1 MKNAIRRLVLA
12 LLLVLG
18 GGYVAITALVWLKQ
32 DGMVF
37 AGAGFPDRGVPIL
50 PTPVVVRWLGEGGER
65 TRIATVTPRTA
76 PIGVAV
82 YYGGN
87 GEDLYAA
94 AFAAGELAEYGLE
107 TFAHEHPGYGASP
120 GTPSVASLLAAAERT
135 VDAAALRAREL
146 GVPLFVV
153 GSSLGTFCA
162 VHVAARVG
170 AASAGAASADAT
182 SAGAPPAKP
191 APAVVD
197 RLVLRAPPTTM
208 VAAAKARFGFLPVD
222 LLLRHRFDNATPAPR
237 VSCPVLVLHGDRDGI
252 VPQALGRELA
262 ALLQHG
268 RFVGV
273 PGAGH
278 NNLHLSVEGQVA
290 AELRAFFSAK

>member
-37 AGAGFPDRGVPIL
+37 AGAGFPDRGVPLL
-50 PTPVVVRWLGEGGER
+50 PTPVVVRWLGDGGER

-76 PIGVAV
+76 PIAVAV
-82 YYGGN
+82 YFGGN

-94 AFAAGELAEYGLE
+94 AFAAGELADYGLE
-107 TFAHEHPGYGASP
+107 AIAHEHPGYGASP
-120 GTPSVASLLAAAERT
+120 GTPSVGSLLAAAERT
-135 VDAAALRAREL
+135 VDAAAVRAREL
-146 GVPLFVV
+146 GVPLVVV

-162 VHVAARVG
+162 VHVAARG
-170 AASAGAASADAT
+170 GSAAAGVPAAHA
-182 SAGAPPAKP
+182 

-197 RLVLRAPPTTM
+197 RLVLRAPPTTLA
-208 VAAAKARFGFLPVD
+208 AAAKARFGFLPVD

-237 VSCPVLVLHGDRDGI
+237 VTCPVLVLHGDRDGI

-262 ALLQHG
+262 ALLPHG

-278 NNLHLSVEGQVA
+278 NNLHLSVQAPVA

>member
-1 MKNAIRRLVLA
+1 VNRIVKPLVLA

-18 GGYVAITALVWLKQ
+18 GGYVAVTALVWLKQ

-37 AGAGFPDRGVPIL
+37 AGAGFPDRGVPAL
-50 PTPVVVRWLGEGGER
+50 PTPVVLRWLGDGGDR
-65 TRIATVTPRTA
+65 VRIATVTPRTA

-82 YYGGN
+82 YFGGN

-107 TFAHEHPGYGASP
+107 AIAHEHPGYGASP
-120 GTPSVASLLAAAERT
+120 GTPSVGSLLAAAERT
-135 VDAAALRAREL
+135 VDSAAVRAHEL
-146 GVPLFVV
+146 GVPLVVV

-162 VHVAARVG
+162 VHVAARGG
-170 AASAGAASADAT
+170 AAPADA
-182 SAGAPPAKP
+182 KR
-191 APAVVD
+191 AVVD
-197 RLVLRAPPTTM
+197 RLVLRAPPTTLA
-208 VAAAKARFGFLPVD
+208 AAAKARFGFLPVD
-222 LLLRHRFDNATPAPR
+222 LLLRHRFDNVAPAPR
-237 VSCPVLVLHGDRDGI
+237 VTCPVLVLHGDRDGI

-273 PGAGH
+273 SGAGH
-278 NNLHLSVEGQVA
+278 NNLYLSVQGQVA

>member
-1 MKNAIRRLVLA
+1 MLVLA

-32 DGMVF
+32 DDMVF
-37 AGAGFPDRGVPIL
+37 AGAGFPDRGVPVL
-50 PTPVVVRWLGEGGER
+50 PTPVVVRWLGDGGER
-65 TRIATVTPRTA
+65 SRIATVTPRSA
-76 PIGVAV
+76 PIAVAV
-82 YYGGN
+82 YFGGN

-107 TFAHEHPGYGASP
+107 TIAHEHPGYGASP

-135 VDAAALRAREL
+135 ADAAALRAREL
-146 GVPLFVV
+146 GLPLVVV

-162 VHVAARVG
+162 VHVAARGGAAPAGAAPTG
-170 AASAGAASADAT
+170 AASAAA
-182 SAGAPPAKP
+182 G
-191 APAVVD
+191 PAVVD
-197 RLVLRAPPTTM
+197 RLLLRAPPTTLA
-208 VAAAKARFGFLPVD
+208 AAAKARFGFLPVD

-237 VSCPVLVLHGDRDGI
+237 VTCPVLVLHGDRDGI

-262 ALLQHG
+262 SLLPHG

-278 NNLHLSVEGQVA
+278 NNLYLSVQGQVA
-290 AELRAFFSAK
+290 GELRAFFSAK

>member
-1 MKNAIRRLVLA
+1 MKRTIRMLVLA

-18 GGYVAITALVWLKQ
+18 GGYAAITALVWLKQ
-32 DGMVF
+32 DGLVF
-37 AGAGFPDRGVPIL
+37 AGAGFPDRGVPVL
-50 PTPVVVRWLGEGGER
+50 PTPVVVRWLGAGSER
-65 TRIATVTPRTA
+65 GRIVTVSPHTA
-76 PIGVAV
+76 PIAVAV
-82 YYGGN
+82 YFGGN

-94 AFAAGELAEYGLE
+94 AFTAGELAEYGLE
-107 TFAHEHPGYGASP
+107 TIAHEHPGYGASP

-135 VDAAALRAREL
+135 ADAAQARAREL
-146 GVPLFVV
+146 GVPLVVV

-162 VHVAARVG
+162 VHVAARRGVG
-170 AASAGAASADAT
+170 PAGTECAA
-182 SAGAPPAKP
+182 
-191 APAVVD
+191 VD

-237 VSCPVLVLHGDRDGI
+237 VTCPVLVLHGDRDGI

-262 ALLQHG
+262 ALLPHG

-278 NNLHLSVEGQVA
+278 NDLHLSGIGQVA
-290 AELRAFFSAK
+290 AELRAFVSAK

>member
-1 MKNAIRRLVLA
+1 VNRIVKPLVLA

-18 GGYVAITALVWLKQ
+18 GGYVAILALVWLKQ

-37 AGAGFPDRGVPIL
+37 AGAGFPDRGVPL
-50 PTPVVVRWLGEGGER
+50 QEPPAAVRWVGAGADR
-65 TRIATVTPRTA
+65 NRIATVTPRTG
-76 PIGVAV
+76 PIAVAV
-82 YYGGN
+82 YFGGH

-94 AFAAGELAEYGLE
+94 AFTAGELAGYGLE

-135 VDAAALRAREL
+135 VDAAAARAREL
-146 GVPLFVV
+146 SVPLVVV

-162 VHVAARVG
+162 VHVAARP
-170 AASAGAASADAT
+170 AAAG
-182 SAGAPPAKP
+182 
-191 APAVVD
+191 AVVD
-197 RLVLRAPPTTM
+197 RLVLRAPPTTLA
-208 VAAAKARFGFLPVD
+208 AAAKARFGFLPVD
-222 LLLRHRFDNATPAPR
+222 LLLRHRFDNVAPAPR
-237 VSCPVLVLHGDRDGI
+237 VTCPVLVLHGDRDGI

-273 PGAGH
+273 SGAGH
-278 NNLHLSVEGQVA
+278 NNLYLSVQGQVA

>member
-1 MKNAIRRLVLA
+1 MNRIVKPLVLA

-18 GGYVAITALVWLKQ
+18 GGYVAVTALVWLKQ

-37 AGAGFPDRGVPIL
+37 AGAGFPDRGVPAL
-50 PTPVVVRWLGEGGER
+50 PTPVVLRWLGDGGDR
-65 TRIATVTPRTA
+65 VRIATVTPRTA

-82 YYGGN
+82 YFGGN

-107 TFAHEHPGYGASP
+107 AIAHEHPGYGASP
-120 GTPSVASLLAAAERT
+120 GTPSVGSLLAAAERT
-135 VDAAALRAREL
+135 VDSAAVRAHEL
-146 GVPLFVV
+146 GVPLVVV

-162 VHVAARVG
+162 VHVAARGG
-170 AASAGAASADAT
+170 AAPADA
-182 SAGAPPAKP
+182 KR
-191 APAVVD
+191 AVVD
-197 RLVLRAPPTTM
+197 RLVLRAPPTTLA
-208 VAAAKARFGFLPVD
+208 AAAKARFGFLPVD
-222 LLLRHRFDNATPAPR
+222 LLLRHRFDNVAPAPR
-237 VSCPVLVLHGDRDGI
+237 VTCPVLVLHGDRDGI

-273 PGAGH
+273 SGAGH
-278 NNLHLSVEGQVA
+278 NNLYLSVQGQVA

>member
-1 MKNAIRRLVLA
+1 VTHAIRRLVLA

-18 GGYVAITALVWLKQ
+18 GGYVAVTALVWLKQ

-37 AGAGFPDRGVPIL
+37 AGAGFPDRGVPAL
-50 PTPVVVRWLGEGGER
+50 PTPVVLRWLGDGGDR
-65 TRIATVTPRTA
+65 VRIATVTPRTA

-82 YYGGN
+82 YFGGN

-107 TFAHEHPGYGASP
+107 AIAHEHPGYGASP

-135 VDAAALRAREL
+135 VDAAAARAREL
-146 GVPLFVV
+146 SVPLVVV

-162 VHVAARVG
+162 VHVAARP
-170 AASAGAASADAT
+170 AAAG
-182 SAGAPPAKP
+182 
-191 APAVVD
+191 AVVD
-197 RLVLRAPPTTM
+197 RLVLRAPPTTLA
-208 VAAAKARFGFLPVD
+208 AAAKARFGFLPVD
-222 LLLRHRFDNATPAPR
+222 LLLRHRFDNVTPAPR
-237 VSCPVLVLHGDRDGI
+237 VTCPVLVLHGDRDGI

-262 ALLQHG
+262 ALLPHG

-278 NNLHLSVEGQVA
+278 NNLHLSVQGQVA
-290 AELRAFFSAK
+290 GELRAFFSAK

>member
-1 MKNAIRRLVLA
+1 MTHAIRRLVLA

-18 GGYVAITALVWLKQ
+18 GGYVAVTALVWLKQ

-37 AGAGFPDRGVPIL
+37 AGAGFPDRGVPAL
-50 PTPVVVRWLGEGGER
+50 PTPVVLRWLGDGGDR
-65 TRIATVTPRTA
+65 VRIATVTPRTA

-82 YYGGN
+82 YFGGN

-107 TFAHEHPGYGASP
+107 AIAHEHPGYGASP
-120 GTPSVASLLAAAERT
+120 GTPSVGSLLAAAERT
-135 VDAAALRAREL
+135 VDSAAVRAHEL
-146 GVPLFVV
+146 GVPLVVV

-162 VHVAARVG
+162 VHVAARGG
-170 AASAGAASADAT
+170 AAPADA
-182 SAGAPPAKP
+182 KR
-191 APAVVD
+191 AVVD
-197 RLVLRAPPTTM
+197 RLLLRAPPTTLA
-208 VAAAKARFGFLPVD
+208 AAAKARFGFLPVD
-222 LLLRHRFDNATPAPR
+222 LLLRHRFDNSTPAPR
-237 VSCPVLVLHGDRDGI
+237 VNCPVLVLHGDRDGI

-262 ALLQHG
+262 ALLPHG

-278 NNLHLSVEGQVA
+278 NNLHLSVQGQVA
-290 AELRAFFSAK
+290 GELRAFFSAK

>member
-1 MKNAIRRLVLA
+1 MIRIGKRLVQA

-18 GGYVAITALVWLKQ
+18 GGYAAIVLLMWLKQ
-32 DGMVF
+32 DGLVF
-37 AGAGFPDRGVPIL
+37 AGAGFPDRGVPML
-50 PTPVVVRWLGEGGER
+50 DPPAVVRWVGTGGD
-65 TRIATVTPRTA
+65 TNRIATVAPRTPA
-76 PIGVAV
+76 IAV
-82 YYGGN
+82 VVYFGGN
-87 GEDLYAA
+87 GEDLYAT
-94 AFAAGELAEYGLE
+94 AFTAGELTAYGVE
-107 TFAHEHPGYGASP
+107 AIAHEHPGYGASP

-146 GVPLFVV
+146 AVPLVVV

-162 VHVAARVG
+162 VHTAARG
-170 AASAGAASADAT
+170 G
-182 SAGAPPAKP
+182 
-191 APAVVD
+191 VD

-222 LLLRHRFDNATPAPR
+222 LLLRHRFDNVAEAAR
-237 VSCPVLVLHGDRDGI
+237 VACPVLVLHGDRDGI

-262 ALLQHG
+262 ALLPNA
-268 RFVGV
+268 RFVSV

-278 NNLHLSVEGQVA
+278 NNLYLSAEGQVA

>member
-1 MKNAIRRLVLA
+1 MLA

-50 PTPVVVRWLGEGGER
+50 PTPVLVRWLGEGGER
-65 TRIATVTPRTA
+65 GRIATVTPRTA
-76 PIGVAV
+76 PIAVAV
-82 YYGGN
+82 YFGGN

-94 AFAAGELAEYGLE
+94 AFAAGELADYGLE

-120 GTPSVASLLAAAERT
+120 GSPSVASFLAAAERT

-146 GVPLFVV
+146 GVPLVV
-153 GSSLGTFCA
+153 IGSSLGTFCA
-162 VHVAARVG
+162 VHVAARGG
-170 AASAGAASADAT
+170 AAPT
-182 SAGAPPAKP
+182 SGG
-191 APAVVD
+191 PAVVD
-197 RLVLRAPPTTM
+197 RLVLRAPPTTLA
-208 VAAAKARFGFLPVD
+208 AAAKARFGFLPVD
-222 LLLRHRFDNATPAPR
+222 LLLRHRFDNATLAPR
-237 VSCPVLVLHGDRDGI
+237 VTCPVLVLHGDRDGI

-262 ALLQHG
+262 ALLPHG

-278 NNLHLSVEGQVA
+278 NNLYLSVQAPVA
-290 AELRAFFSAK
+290 AELRAFVSAK

>member
-1 MKNAIRRLVLA
+1 MTHAIRRLVLA

-37 AGAGFPDRGVPIL
+37 AGAGFPDRGVPLL
-50 PTPVVVRWLGEGGER
+50 PTPVVVRWLGDGGER

-76 PIGVAV
+76 PIAVAV
-82 YYGGN
+82 YFGGN

-107 TFAHEHPGYGASP
+107 TIAHEHPGYGASP
-120 GTPSVASLLAAAERT
+120 GTPSVDSLLAAAERT
-135 VDAAALRAREL
+135 ADAAALRAREL
-146 GVPLFVV
+146 GVPLVVV

-162 VHVAARVG
+162 VHVAARGG
-170 AASAGAASADAT
+170 AAPADA
-182 SAGAPPAKP
+182 PR
-191 APAVVD
+191 AVVD
-197 RLVLRAPPTTM
+197 RLLLRAPPTTLA
-208 VAAAKARFGFLPVD
+208 AAAKARFGFLPVD

-237 VSCPVLVLHGDRDGI
+237 VRCPVLVLHGDRDGI

-262 ALLQHG
+262 ALLPHG

-278 NNLHLSVEGQVA
+278 NNLPLSVQGQVA
-290 AELRAFFSAK
+290 GELRAFFSAK

>member
-18 GGYVAITALVWLKQ
+18 GGYVAIVALLWLKQ

-37 AGAGFPDRGVPIL
+37 AGAGFPDRGVPTL

-65 TRIATVTPRTA
+65 TRIATVSPRTA
-76 PIGVAV
+76 PIAVAV
-82 YYGGN
+82 YFGGN

-94 AFAAGELAEYGLE
+94 AFTAGELAEYGLE
-107 TFAHEHPGYGASP
+107 TIAHEHPGYGASP

-135 VDAAALRAREL
+135 VDAAAVRAREL
-146 GVPLFVV
+146 GVPLVVV

-162 VHVAARVG
+162 VHVAARGG
-170 AASAGAASADAT
+170 AAPAS
-182 SAGAPPAKP
+182 GG
-191 APAVVD
+191 PAVVD

-237 VSCPVLVLHGDRDGI
+237 VACPVLVLHGDRDGI

-262 ALLQHG
+262 GLMPNA

-278 NNLHLSVEGQVA
+278 NNLALSVQAPVA
-290 AELRAFFSAK
+290 AELRAFVSAK

>member
-1 MKNAIRRLVLA
+1 MNRIVKTLVLA

-18 GGYVAITALVWLKQ
+18 GGYVAILALVWLKQ

-37 AGAGFPDRGVPIL
+37 AGAGFPDRGVPL
-50 PTPVVVRWLGEGGER
+50 QEPPAAVRWVGAGADR
-65 TRIATVTPRTA
+65 NRIAAVGPRTA
-76 PIGVAV
+76 PIAVAV
-82 YYGGN
+82 YFGGN

-94 AFAAGELAEYGLE
+94 AFTAGELAEYGLE

-146 GVPLFVV
+146 SVPLVVV

-162 VHVAARVG
+162 VHVAARGG
-170 AASAGAASADAT
+170 AAPTGAAPAGA
-182 SAGAPPAKP
+182 G
-191 APAVVD
+191 PAVVD
-197 RLVLRAPPTTM
+197 RLLLRAPPTTLA
-208 VAAAKARFGFLPVD
+208 AAAKARFGFLPVD
-222 LLLRHRFDNATPAPR
+222 LLLRHRFDNATPAAR
-237 VSCPVLVLHGDRDGI
+237 VTCPVLVLHGDRDGI

-262 ALLQHG
+262 ALLPHG

-278 NNLHLSVEGQVA
+278 NNLYLSVEGQVA